1 MRGMSGFR
9 PAEPS
14 EVDAL
19 VALIESAYRGES
31 SRAGWTTEADL
42 LGGRRTGA
50 DEVGPLIAEGR
61 LFVLERD
68 AEVVGCVRLERE
80 KDASAY
86 LGMLTVRPTTQGA
99 GIGSVLLGAAEKH
112 AREALGATALRMT
125 VISVREELLAWYG
138 RRGYRLTGERAPF
151 PYGDARFGVPKRDD
165 LEFVVLE
172 KAL

>member
-1 MRGMSGFR
+1 MSGFR

-99 GIGSVLLGAAEKH
+99 GLGSELLAAAERH
-112 AREALGATALRMT
+112 ARDAMGARALRMT

-151 PYGDARFGVPKRDD
+151 PYCDARFGVPKRDD